1 MCPGN
6 GPETLLAYSEV
17 IQSKLA
23 QGDRDPQQ
31 FGVDVVC
38 RIVGRVDAGYVVSE
52 EEQDGHVVSFEGLL
66 IAPAGVKFALLS
78 G

>member
-1 MCPGN
+1 MCPEN
-6 GPETLLAYSEV
+6 GPETLLPYSEV

-23 QGDRDPQQ
+23 QGDRDPQK

-52 EEQDGHVVSFEGLL
+52 EEQDGHVVSFEGLV
-66 IAPAGVKFALLS
+66 IALAGVKLALLS